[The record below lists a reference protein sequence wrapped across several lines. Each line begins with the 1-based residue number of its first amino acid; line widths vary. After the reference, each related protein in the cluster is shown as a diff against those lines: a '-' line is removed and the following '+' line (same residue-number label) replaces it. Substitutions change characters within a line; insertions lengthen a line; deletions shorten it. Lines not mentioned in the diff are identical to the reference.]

1 MASLWIPGVLEGFPS
16 EVGPGETDRQEEAPS
31 GETVSGRDMCLKAKG
46 QARTEVRKRQAVP
59 RGGGERGRNTSL
71 NARLRTWAF
80 PAGGREPQKA
90 PRRWRRKTELQ
101 AEMEVQGGCLER
113 PEEGPAPG
121 GMVGTSM
128 NLPKTWGASGRVS
141 GPGN

>member
-1 MASLWIPGVLEGFPS
+1 MSPRHLRTAIHTKRMASLWIPGVLEGFPS

-59 RGGGERGRNTSL
+59 RGGGERGRNSSL

-80 PAGGREPQKA
+80 PAGGRDGEERRSCRLKWRCREGAWRGPKRDLLREGWWAPQ
-90 PRRWRRKTELQ
+90 
-101 AEMEVQGGCLER
+101 
-113 PEEGPAPG
+113 
-121 GMVGTSM
+121 
-128 NLPKTWGASGRVS
+128 
-141 GPGN
+141 